1 MNLPDIIHHT
11 DYVAL
16 PTLLL
21 DTLRDDLDWERRS
34 DAPRGEYYV
43 NDSGAPYTYG
53 RGRGVRTYLSKTWH
67 PYMLSL
73 RVGLEKYLST
83 GPFDACFLNRYENER
98 DHLGWHADDSPE
110 MDHARPI
117 AVISLGAERDLEF
130 RPKGGTQAVHR
141 VHLTNGSLLVMPAG
155 MQRDWEHRI
164 GKSSSKCG
172 LRISLTYR
180 GFVKPATSGAP

>member
-34 DAPRGEYYV
+34 DAPRGEYYA

-53 RGRGVRTYLSKTWH
+53 RGRGVRTYLSKSWH

-83 GPFDACFLNRYENER
+83 GPLLQHRGR
-98 DHLGWHADDSPE
+98 SQQG
-110 MDHARPI
+110 ARCL
-117 AVISLGAERDLEF
+117 ASTW
-130 RPKGGTQAVHR
+130 GTPS
-141 VHLTNGSLLVMPAG
+141 T
-155 MQRDWEHRI
+155 QR
-164 GKSSSKCG
+164 
-172 LRISLTYR
+172 
-180 GFVKPATSGAP
+180 